1 MYIEKVIYVIVPA
14 VRAGLKEESI
24 SMLSDG
30 EQNPQSAFCVKM
42 HSNVQLKITW
52 DFSSLS

>member
-1 MYIEKVIYVIVPA
+1 MLICTLKKLLVYVIVPA

-42 HSNVQLKITW
+42 HSNVQLKIT
-52 DFSSLS
+52 